1 MMRKSK
7 HNGFWKEKKRESG
20 KAFGLADEKNV
31 YCYLMLPMKV
41 RKDISIINEIICV
54 YTPLL
59 IVTQHDL
66 SNEQVFD

>member
-1 MMRKSK
+1 MMREKV
-7 HNGFWKEKKRESG
+7 NGAWKMKNEDG
-20 KAFGLADEKNV
+20 KC

-41 RKDISIINEIICV
+41 RKDIGIINEIICV